1 MYLISVYFDS
11 ASAKRIQSL
20 IDEVAART
28 GNHFMT
34 ENHVPPHLTIS
45 AVEARS
51 ADVLVP
57 FVKGLEGKLGKGKV
71 QIVSPGLLLPYVIYV
86 TPVLNAYLH
95 DLSAQVHDAVSGIPE
110 TTINKY
116 YMPWSWL
123 PHVTIGKTL
132 SREQMQEAFLV
143 VQNKFSVFEAC
154 VTEIGLAKT
163 NPHEDVLRF
172 SLV

>member
-116 YMPWSWL
+116 YMPWSWF

-154 VTEIGLAKT
+154 VTEFGLAKT

>member
-1 MYLISVYFDS
+1 MYLITAYFDS
-11 ASAKRIQSL
+11 ASAKRIQL
-20 IDEVAART
+20 LTDKVAART
-28 GNHFMT
+28 GNLFMT
-34 ENHVPPHLTIS
+34 ENHVPPHMTIS
-45 AVEARS
+45 AIEARS

-57 FVKGLEGKLGKGKV
+57 FVRGLEGKAGKGKV
-71 QIVSPGLLLPYVIYV
+71 QMVSPGMLLPYVIYV

-95 DLSAQVHDAVSGIPE
+95 ELSAQVYDAVSGIPE
-110 TTINKY
+110 TSINRY

-143 VQNKFSVFEAC
+143 LQNKFSVFEAC
-154 VTEIGLAKT
+154 ITELGLAKT

-172 SLV
+172 PLA